1 MEKLKEWD
9 IAEILD
15 TEEDIVSCLET
26 AIEEN
31 DMGFLLETL
40 GALSRSAGMTRIA
53 RELGVTREGLYKS
66 LSSDGRPLF
75 ETVIKLLDL
84 LGMRIRLEQKSA

>member
-1 MEKLKEWD
+1 MEKFKEWD

-15 TEEDIVSCLET
+15 TREDIISCLET

-40 GALSRSAGMTRIA
+40 GALSRSAGMTHIA

-75 ETVIKLLDL
+75 ETVVKLLDL
-84 LGMRIRLEQKSA
+84 LGMRIRLEQKTA